1 MNGSES
7 PSGAKPPLVSGGL
20 SNGDSVAA
28 RKRKKDG
35 LAPILTQ
42 SPEPADKTGS
52 RQVAAAHTELRVHN
66 GQGFLSMNQT
76 YGPQHQLGIETINNF
91 STIGGFRDWANVQR
105 PVCVVAKDYFVGA
118 SARYLQRVL
127 VSLPLPAGT
136 GPCARLAWPPGQTLA
151 CASTHWSC
159 NPHQIRCE
167 AETLSL
173 AAEALFFRSLRHSLA
188 DFDSAATTKLR
199 ICSADWLAP
208 PRAFTCNTIV
218 SPRLASSRLSVVL
231 FNQKASSP
239 QQTTYLST
247 YLGSPSSSSADE
259 PAENTADEEDSED
272 YCKGGYHPVQVG
284 ENFRDGKYTV
294 VRKLGWGHFS
304 TVWLS
309 RDNNSGKHVAL
320 KVVRSAAHYT
330 ETAIDEIKLLNR
342 IVQAQPDHPGR
353 KHVVSL
359 LDSFE
364 HKGPNG
370 THVCMVF
377 EVLGENLLGL
387 IKRWNHRGIPM
398 PLVKQITKQVLLGL
412 DYLHRH
418 CGIIHTDLKPENVLI
433 EIGDVEQIVKKV
445 VKNDTGDKE
454 NNRNGRRRRRTL
466 ITGSQPLPSP
476 LNSSFNHSNLF
487 PSATSQASL
496 GEMLEDAKKKDSS
509 PKDGQSQTDKTADM
523 LTREV
528 SSISLDKS
536 PTAATGEKRKAED
549 AHASDII
556 SVKIADLG
564 NACWVNHHFTDDIQ
578 TRQYRSPEVILG
590 AKWGASTDVWS
601 MAAMIFE
608 LITGD
613 YLFDPQSGT
622 KYGKDDD
629 HVAQI
634 IELLGPF
641 PRTCLTGKWAQEI
654 FNRRGELRN
663 IHRLRHWALPDV
675 LREKYHFKEDEAKRI
690 SAFLS
695 PMLELIPDKR
705 ANAGGM
711 AAHSWLEDTAGMKG
725 IKVDGLKVGSKGE
738 DIEGWSTQS
747 RKRAA

>member
-1 MNGSES
+1 MNGDQSAEPQK
-7 PSGAKPPLVSGGL
+7 PSSDATDGSS
-20 SNGDSVAA
+20 SNGADGLAK
-28 RKRKKDG
+28 KRKKDCPK
-35 LAPILTQ
+35 PIITTEDFEGDAESAKQ
-42 SPEPADKTGS
+42 DTKTGS
-52 RQVAAAHTELRVHN
+52 
-66 GQGFLSMNQT
+66 
-76 YGPQHQLGIETINNF
+76 HQL
-91 STIGGFRDWANVQR
+91 SA
-105 PVCVVAKDYFVGA
+105 VA
-118 SARYLQRVL
+118 S
-127 VSLPLPAGT
+127 
-136 GPCARLAWPPGQTLA
+136 
-151 CASTHWSC
+151 
-159 NPHQIRCE
+159 
-167 AETLSL
+167 
-173 AAEALFFRSLRHSLA
+173 
-188 DFDSAATTKLR
+188 
-199 ICSADWLAP
+199 
-208 PRAFTCNTIV
+208 
-218 SPRLASSRLSVVL
+218 
-231 FNQKASSP
+231 
-239 QQTTYLST
+239 
-247 YLGSPSSSSADE
+247 GSPSSSSVDE

-284 ENFRDGKYTV
+284 ENFKDGKYTV

-309 RDNNSGKHVAL
+309 RDNSNGKHVAL

-342 IVQAQPDHPGR
+342 IVQAKPDHPGR

-364 HKGPNG
+364 HKGPHG

-412 DYLHRH
+412 DYLHRE

-445 VKNDTGDKE
+445 VKPEPTDKE
-454 NNRNGRRRRRTL
+454 KDNNRNGRRRRRTL

-476 LNSSFNHSNLF
+476 LNTTFNHSNLF
-487 PSATSQASL
+487 PGGATPSVGTVLEQGA
-496 GEMLEDAKKKDSS
+496 GETSESS
-509 PKDGQSQTDKTADM
+509 PKQTEESQKQREKTADI

-528 SSISLDKS
+528 SGISLDKS
-536 PTAATGEKRKAED
+536 GGPSASAGEKRKAD
-549 AHASDII
+549 DVHSFDII

-564 NACWVNHHFTDDIQ
+564 NACWVNHHFTNDIQ

-601 MAAMIFE
+601 MAAMVFE

-629 HVAQI
+629 HIAQI

-641 PRTCLTGKWAQEI
+641 PRSLCLSGKWSQEV
-654 FNRRGELRN
+654 FNRKGELRN

-675 LREKYHFKEDEAKRI
+675 LREKYHFKEEEAKRI
-690 SAFLS
+690 AAFLT

-711 AAHSWLEDTAGMKG
+711 AGHAWLEDTPGMKG
-725 IKVDGLKVGSKGE
+725 LKIEGLEVGGRGDG
-738 DIEGWSTQS
+738 IEGWSTEV
-747 RKRAA
+747 RKR